1 MPLDP
6 TAVLAIVCACVFTGA
21 GGYLC
26 GYLQGRDHRRQEA
39 GRAPDDQGRA
49 PDDQGRDDW
58 RSSR

>member
-1 MPLDP
+1 VIPLDP

-21 GGYLC
+21 GGYLL
-26 GYLQGRDHRRQEA
+26 GYLEGRQH
-39 GRAPDDQGRA
+39 GREEGAAPV